1 MTSRALVLPLL
12 TAAAWLGPAS
22 AAAADPDAD
31 FRKLLAAVAAFSEN
45 PALLALPAGV
55 DTRYSKRLE
64 DASEGRFRSDERALS
79 GFAERLRAI
88 DRRGFTQ
95 AETLDALIL
104 ERRLRDRL
112 EELRFR
118 SFETPVGSRE
128 GFHFAMA
135 TLADQYPFDRV
146 EQYDEYVA
154 KLQSFREHAGQ
165 RIAAMRAGL
174 AAGRTLPRDVLA
186 GYEQTI
192 AAHVVHDAERSERAW
207 PFSKVPASFPEAD
220 RERLRRDGL
229 AAIQDSA
236 IPGFRD
242 FLEFMRTEYIP
253 RARTTLGVTALPDGA
268 AFYRHRIRMH
278 TTLDLTPEQ
287 VHEMGLREVARLRQG
302 MQAVARRAGF
312 AGPLAQFVELLRS
325 EPRFYAG
332 TSDEYLRSVALSAK
346 RMDGALP
353 RLFAR
358 LPRTPYG
365 IRAMSPRVAPRMSA
379 GYYDHGE
386 ADGTKGGYV
395 NINTSELAARPL
407 YVAPVLAFH
416 EGAPGHHLQIMLAR
430 ENEGLS
436 EFRRKL
442 GITAFTE
449 GWALYAEQLGADAGL
464 DADPYEEFGRLTYEI
479 WRAVRLVVDS
489 GVHALGWSRQQAIDY
504 MAENTGFKP
513 GPATAEVDRHITE
526 AGQGLAY
533 TPGMLKI
540 RELRRKAEQR
550 LGPAFDLRA
559 FHDAVLR
566 NGALPLDLM
575 EREVEAWLAAA
586 SSRDDGCHSRS
597 LRSDRAAP

>member
-1 MTSRALVLPLL
+1 MSPISSALI
-12 TAAAWLGPAS
+12 AAAWLGLP
-22 AAAADPDAD
+22 AAAPAAGADDLG
-31 FRKLLAAVAAFSEN
+31 KLLAEVAAWSEK
-45 PALLALPAGV
+45 PPLLALPEGV
-55 DTRYSKRLE
+55 DKRYAKRLE
-64 DASEGRFRSDERALS
+64 DVSARRFRDEEAWLSDA
-79 GFAERLRAI
+79 GVRLAAI
-88 DRRGFTQ
+88 DRRGFTPAQ
-95 AETLDALIL
+95 TLDALIL
-104 ERRLRDRL
+104 ERQLRDRL
-112 EELRFR
+112 AELRFR
-118 SFETPVGSRE
+118 AFEVPIGSRE

-135 TLADQYPFDRV
+135 TLADQYAFDRV

-154 KLQSFREHAGQ
+154 KLQSFREHTAQ

-174 AAGRTLPRDVLA
+174 ASGRTLPRDLLA

-192 AAHVVHDAERSERAW
+192 APHVVDDPERSELAR
-207 PFSKVPASFPEAD
+207 PFSRIPAALPEAD

-229 AAIQDSA
+229 AAIRDSVV
-236 IPGFRD
+236 PGFRD
-242 FLEFMRTEYIP
+242 FLEFMRGEYIP

-278 TTLDLTPEQ
+278 TSLELTPEE
-287 VHEMGLREVARLRQG
+287 VHQTGLREVARLREA
-302 MQAVARRAGF
+302 MQAAARRAGF
-312 AGPLAQFVELLRS
+312 AGTFPEFVDHLRS

-332 TSDEYLRSVALSAK
+332 TSDEYLRAVALWAK

-353 RLFAR
+353 RLFAP

-365 IRAMSPRVAPRMSA
+365 IRAMSPRTAPRMSA

-386 ADGTKGGYV
+386 ADGSKGGYV
-395 NINTSELAARPL
+395 NINTSDLPARPL

-464 DADPYEEFGRLTYEI
+464 EEDPYEEFGRLTYEI

-489 GVHALGWSRQQAIDY
+489 GVHALGWSRQQAIAY

-540 RELRRKAEQR
+540 RELRKKAEQR
-550 LGPAFDLRA
+550 LGRSFDLRQ

-575 EREVEAWLAAA
+575 EREVEAWLETAAA
-586 SSRDDGCHSRS
+586 QAG
-597 LRSDRAAP
+597 P